1 MPTWSRVT
9 LLVTVV
15 TVLLAGC
22 GVSIPTDPEGTLER
36 VSGGTLRVGV
46 SPNPPWTE
54 VAQGAEPTGTEVRL
68 VEEFATPLPAEISWT
83 VGGEE
88 TLIKMLEIGELDLV
102 IGGLTSETPWAEHA
116 AITKPYAEATGP
128 DGKRIKLVMAAPPGE
143 NAYLLTLEKFLLSKG
158 SA

>member
-1 MPTWSRVT
+1 MPRWWRVT

-15 TVLLAGC
+15 TALFAGC
-22 GVSIPTDPEGTLER
+22 GVTIPTDPEGTLER
-36 VSGGTLRVGV
+36 VSAGTLRVGV

-54 VAQGAEPTGTEVRL
+54 ATQGAEPTGTEVRL
-68 VEEFATPLPAEISWT
+68 VEEFATGLPAEISWT

-88 TLIKMLEIGELDLV
+88 SLVKMLEIGELDLV
-102 IGGLTSETPWAEHA
+102 IGGLTADTPWADHVA
-116 AITKPYAEATGP
+116 VTKPYGEATGP

-143 NAYLLTLEKFLLSKG
+143 NAYLLTLEKFLISKR